1 MTRSSLV
8 IGREQNL
15 LFFGLQS
22 GLQSRD
28 RVSSPMSSALRGT
41 SNLA

>member
-1 MTRSSLV
+1 MSKFAGESSK
-8 IGREQNL
+8 NL

-22 GLQSRD
+22 GLTSKD
-28 RVSSPMSSALRGT
+28 RVSLQMSSALRGT